1 MAEGSVKLGTMDVL
15 KLTGDLN
22 RNHWEPLPQAD
33 PWIEAVQKYLP
44 PDNPQAEIFIIGRKH
59 NPYALC
65 VTVPIEGGL
74 EIKNIATSVIMRRQG
89 MASSLIAHVVDTAQQ
104 RGLTMVEIGT
114 STTSHDQIR
123 LYEKCG
129 FQRDGI
135 LRGHFLR
142 YPEPII
148 ENGLLAKDMLMLQ
161 RKI

>member
-1 MAEGSVKLGTMDVL
+1 MDIVAY
-15 KLTGDLN
+15 TDPLN
-22 RNHWEPLPQAD
+22 RNHWELLLQAD

-44 PDNPQAEIFIIGRKH
+44 PDNPQAEIFIIGRKR

-89 MASSLIAHVVDTAQQ
+89 MASALIVHVVELARA
-104 RGLTMVEIGT
+104 RGLSMVEIGT
-114 STTSHDQIR
+114 GTTGHDQIR
-123 LYEKCG
+123 LYEKLG
-129 FQRDGI
+129 FKRDGI

-148 ENGLLAKDMLMLQ
+148 ENGQLLKDMVMLQ